1 MGKYI
6 TSIDLGSSKIA
17 IATGCLTEA
26 GVRIISYREAP
37 STGIKNGEIINI
49 FQVEQT
55 VSQLIGMAEEDIG
68 EKIEQAILNV
78 SAKFLHRETGTFSVH
93 RTNPSSYISMEE
105 LESIT
110 KARHNTRNENGEVLL
125 EAFPIKY
132 SIDEYA
138 GISFREAIG
147 MVGSDIEAEFLMI
160 FGKESLISCRRQIL
174 DKCGVAIKKLILS
187 PIASARAVLNE
198 TELENGVALVDIGK
212 GTTEIAII
220 RNNAVLDVASIPFAG
235 DSITNDIKSVANIT
249 AKWAEEIKLQR
260 GNCCPEIVPEN
271 SKLVFKNREGITE
284 GDMDLNLLTNI
295 IEDRTVEILDT
306 VRHILDSSKWAGK
319 LSSGVVITGGTAYLE
334 NIRQL
339 AQAVL
344 GRNVRLASPRT
355 AITNDSEEAAF
366 DAYSSVA
373 VGLVLEGFTPKLSH
387 ADEITL
393 PKSDGGSN
401 EKWSIFNGLFG
412 NEGGTGD
419 AEPVKDKGKKSK
431 TDEKRLREEE
441 ERKRKED
448 EKQKKEDEKR
458 RKEEEERK
466 RKEEKE
472 EEKKRKEAEKERK
485 KEERRNRSKTFFD
498 TLFSDNSNDNA

>member
-26 GVRIISYREAP
+26 GVRIVSYREVP

-49 FQVEQT
+49 YQVEQT

-93 RTNPSSYISMEE
+93 RTNPANYISMEE

-110 KARHNTRNENGEVLL
+110 KARHNTRNESGELLL

-147 MVGSDIEAEFLMI
+147 MMGTDIEAEFLMI

-174 DKCGVAIKKLILS
+174 DKCGVTIKKFILS

-198 TELENGVALVDIGK
+198 TELENGVALVDIGR

-220 RNNAVLDVASIPFAG
+220 RDNAVLDVASIPFAG

-271 SKLVFKNREGITE
+271 SKLVFKNRDGITE
-284 GDMDLNLLTNI
+284 GDLDLNLLTNI

-306 VRHILDSSKWAGK
+306 VRHILDSSKWSGK

-344 GRNVRLASPRT
+344 GRNVRLAAPRT
-355 AITNDSEEAAF
+355 AITNDSVEAAF

-373 VGLVLEGFTPKLSH
+373 VGLVLEGFSPKLSH
-387 ADEITL
+387 ADDITL
-393 PKSDGGSN
+393 PKGDAGNN
-401 EKWSIFNGLFG
+401 EKWTIFNGLFG
-412 NEGGTGD
+412 NEGGPAE

-431 TDEKRLREEE
+431 EDEKRRKEEE
-441 ERKRKED
+441 EKRRKEE

-458 RKEEEERK
+458 RKEEEEKR

-472 EEKKRKEAEKERK
+472 EEKRRKEEEKERK
-485 KEERRNRSKTFFD
+485 KEERRNRSKAFFD
-498 TLFSDNSNDNA
+498 TLFSDNTNDNA

>member
-26 GVRIISYREAP
+26 GIRIVSYREVP

-49 FQVEQT
+49 FHVERT

-68 EKIEQAILNV
+68 EKIEQVILNV

-93 RTNPSSYISMEE
+93 RTNPSGYISSEE

-110 KARHNTRNENGEVLL
+110 KARHNTRNESGELLL
-125 EAFPIKY
+125 EASPIKY

-147 MVGSDIEAEFLMI
+147 MTGNDIEAEFLMI
-160 FGKESLISCRRQIL
+160 FGKESLISFRRQIL
-174 DKCGVAIKKLILS
+174 DKCGVAIKKFILS
-187 PIASARAVLNE
+187 PIAAARAVLNE

-212 GTTEIAII
+212 GTTDIAII
-220 RNNAVLDVASIPFAG
+220 RDNVVLDIASIPFAG
-235 DSITNDIKSVANIT
+235 DSITNDIKNVANLT
-249 AKWAEEIKLQR
+249 SKWAEEIKLQR

-271 SKLVFKNREGITE
+271 SKLVFKNKDGISE

-306 VRHILDSSKWAGK
+306 VRHILDSSKWSSK
-319 LSSGVVITGGTAYLE
+319 ITSGVVITGGTAYLE

-344 GRNVRLASPRT
+344 GRNVRLAAPRT
-355 AITNDSEEAAF
+355 SITNDSVESAF

-387 ADEITL
+387 ADDITIS
-393 PKSDGGSN
+393 KSAVEN
-401 EKWSIFNGLFG
+401 TEKWTIFNGLFG
-412 NEGGTGD
+412 NEGNPDT
-419 AEPVKDKGKKSK
+419 AEPDGENDKKRR
-431 TDEKRLREEE
+431 DEEKIRKVEEK
-441 ERKRKED
+441 KRKE
-448 EKQKKEDEKR
+448 
-458 RKEEEERK
+458 
-466 RKEEKE
+466 E
-472 EEKKRKEAEKERK
+472 EEKKRKEEEKQRKEKEKQEK
-485 KEERRNRSKTFFD
+485 KEEKKRKQEEKQNRPSIFEGW
-498 TLFSDNSNDNA
+498 FSNNTNDNA